1 MPLGSL
7 DIVVGAS
14 WKDDPRYLVRL
25 SAYHRGSEPFDFSPV
40 LDIVDIVVDGAN
52 LTSTLPEESIFPIVH
67 ELAAGLAALVA
78 GRSDK
83 LIVAFREAPWELAVQ
98 PAGEHFAVSFYATG
112 SSREVALHNRLVPR
126 THVIDS
132 IIYATEGVLDGL
144 LAVND
149 AFASDELVR
158 DLVDALRK
166 LRQAR
171 PRGSGAAAAGVAAGP
186 AAASGQTEVEGD
198 VRGDGPGEVLVRAG
212 DRRLRLDLRF
222 DATHGDLWRYQGGL
236 AADRHSLLFT
246 GSLHFCYWG
255 RRRLVASST
264 YVFPLLGALVAG
276 AERMLRALEQGIGGA
291 VLLDTGHGVVSL
303 LTAELLDVDH
313 ALVRITEPSG
323 SHGQTNTTPAR
334 VLRVIAD
341 VVRAT
346 IAGILELNPR
356 QGLNEPI
363 CELEQRLARLEGHAR
378 DVLLGDTY
386 FDDVQQYL
394 RGAPIVEA
402 LEEPRGSDEPEL
414 AHPLSTMRHLFV
426 RSSWHLVRNHLDLA
440 GLRVT
445 ARDVF
450 VPSAGWVDCI
460 ERATGAQR
468 WRRAADSLLALTGD
482 ALFTSRERALSAWR
496 SDDGA
501 PIWATETD
509 APVELVIPLSLDER
523 PLLVVA
529 TEGGNLDAFDALD
542 GRLLWRTDIEHGEV
556 SGLCV
561 AGAVLVASGDDD
573 FVHGLDPASGR
584 PLWKVRVPGDAALPP
599 FFHEGRLYVCADRD
613 PGYEGVL
620 HSLSP
625 LTGRR
630 VFERRLASAIAAQ
643 PLMVG
648 RTGVFSLECP
658 GAAIVQAVDL
668 ETGALLWSRSVET
681 AQLDAP
687 TLSWAGETLVIKTD
701 VGLCLG
707 VDLVSGE
714 QRWQTDL
721 LDPGEVLLANV
732 APVRHGDQL
741 VVAERWVSL
750 VDPRTG
756 ARHARLREVPEH
768 PGYLHVGADLSLLV
782 GDGDDHLECFDLR
795 GFLALL

>member
-25 SAYHRGSEPFDFSPV
+25 SAYHRDAEPFDFSPV

-52 LTSTLPEESIFPIVH
+52 LTSTLPEESIFPVVH
-67 ELAAGLAALVA
+67 ELAVGLEALVS

-98 PAGEHFAVSFYATG
+98 PAAEHFAVSFYATG

-126 THVIDS
+126 THLIDS
-132 IIYATEGVLDGL
+132 TIFATEGVLDGL

-149 AFASDELVR
+149 AFASDELVQE
-158 DLVDALRK
+158 LVDALRK
-166 LRQAR
+166 LRHAR
-171 PRGSGAAAAGVAAGP
+171 LRGGASGGGLTPQPEP
-186 AAASGQTEVEGD
+186 AAPGER
-198 VRGDGPGEVLVRAG
+198 RGDAPGEVLVRAG

-222 DATHGDLWRYQGGL
+222 DATHGDLWRYHGGL

-255 RRRLVASST
+255 RSRQVAAST
-264 YVFPLLGALVAG
+264 YVFPVLGALVTG
-276 AERMLRALEQGIGGA
+276 AERMLAALEQGVGGA

-313 ALVRITEPSG
+313 ALVLITEPSG

-334 VLRVIAD
+334 ILRVITD

-346 IAGILELNPR
+346 IAAILELNPR

-386 FDDVQQYL
+386 FDDVQRYL
-394 RGAPIVEA
+394 REAPTVEA
-402 LEEPRGSDEPEL
+402 LAEPEGGDEPEF
-414 AHPLSTMRHLFV
+414 AHPLSAMRHIFV

-450 VPSAGWVDCI
+450 VPSAGWVDCV
-460 ERATGAQR
+460 ERATGMQR
-468 WRRAADSLLALTGD
+468 WRRAADSLLALTSE

-501 PIWATETD
+501 PIWAAETD
-509 APVELVIPLSLDER
+509 AAVELVIPLSLDER

-529 TEGGNLDAFDALD
+529 SEGGNLDAFDALD
-542 GRLLWRTDIEHGEV
+542 GRPQWRTDLEHGEV

-561 AGAVLVASGDDD
+561 AGAVLVATGDDD

-584 PLWKVRVPGDAALPP
+584 SLWKVRVPGDAALPP

-620 HSLSP
+620 YSLSP

-658 GAAIVQAVDL
+658 GAAVVQAVDL
-668 ETGALLWSRSVET
+668 ETGALLWSRPLET

-687 TLSWAGETLVIKTD
+687 TLTWAAETLIVKTD
-701 VGLCLG
+701 EGMCLG
-707 VDLVSGE
+707 LDLATGE
-714 QRWQTDL
+714 ERWSTDL

-732 APVRHGDQL
+732 APVRQGDQL
-741 VVAERWVSL
+741 VIAERWVSL
-750 VDPRTG
+750 VDPKTG
-756 ARHARLREVPEH
+756 ARRARLREVPEH
-768 PGYLHVGADLSLLV
+768 PGFLHVGADLSLLV